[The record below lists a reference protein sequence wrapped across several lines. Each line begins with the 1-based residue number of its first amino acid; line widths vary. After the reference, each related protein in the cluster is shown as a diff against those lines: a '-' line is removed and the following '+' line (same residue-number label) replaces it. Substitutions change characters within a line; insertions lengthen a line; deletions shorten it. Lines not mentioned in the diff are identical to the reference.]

1 MSVFI
6 LVLSGLLWFFA
17 AAWEWRVPQGLE
29 TRIIEFQAK
38 LSAPV
43 PQALIERRFQ
53 ALVQPKKEA

>member
-1 MSVFI
+1 MTGLIIIISM
-6 LVLSGLLWFFA
+6 LLWFWA

-29 TRIIEFQAK
+29 TRIIEFQAR

>member
-1 MSVFI
+1 MTGLIIIISM
-6 LVLSGLLWFFA
+6 LLWFWA

-29 TRIIEFQAK
+29 TRIIEFQAR

-43 PQALIERRFQ
+43 PQAQIERRFQ